1 MKNRS
6 VLRRIFAAALSAA
19 LIGTM
24 VPAGALA
31 ADEKKAETIEI
42 EDLSTEYM
50 QNPVGIETDSI
61 HFGWKL
67 ASHKIGTKQTAY
79 QIQVTDA
86 KDAVVW
92 DSGKVEDDKSV
103 GIAYEG
109 KALEEGSAY
118 NWKVTVWT
126 EKGEMITSA
135 AGIFETGVTND
146 QAWKDAKFIRM
157 NRSTAAPVFRTE
169 QKLSDE
175 VQTARLYITAIGAY
189 QAYVNG
195 ERVGVM
201 ENGEKV
207 YHHMNPGYGNRNIS
221 MGYQTYDVTDSL
233 KGEETVAVSVIAGNG
248 WTNGTN
254 DLNLSTTA
262 GQPAIKAM
270 LRIAYKDGTVK
281 DIVTNTTDWKGTL
294 DGGITCNGVYFGE
307 NYDARS
313 AEELGDFTQAGYD
326 DSKWVNAL
334 GQDAPQNP
342 VIAQE
347 FTVQKNVKYVKLTV
361 EEIGPGT
368 KNDNE
373 NRLQIMEM
381 EVGDAEGRNVIKG
394 LQPKASDEFTYGTQ
408 WRAANLTDGDTGAD
422 SDCGYSSN
430 QLTSG
435 QSSYV
440 LTTPIT
446 FEFALEN
453 AADIKSLKLYP
464 RIKGEPISGNECV
477 NYPKKYKLEV
487 SEDGTSWE
495 NAGTYQ
501 VDSLRNTVSY
511 PEENTAGV
519 SSNVKFDTV
528 TAQDVRIVVSETGPA
543 TLNDNEN
550 RLQIMELELLDTTG
564 NNVAKGVKANASNS
578 FEYGTQWGMANLTDG
593 DYGIESDAGYTTEI
607 LDYGNEFLSTAS
619 KPITIDFHF
628 DQAVSIN
635 ELRLYARTK
644 LESIYHNVCPNYAK
658 VYSVQ
663 TSSDGGKTWKN
674 VEGAADID
682 ADVLKNTVLAGQTS
696 MGETTYAGEIRAQAA
711 IPGKIIDKFSQ
722 KPVSCVLYTGNAPSS
737 SLAGGE
743 IKVDKYYAY
752 DKPSDELYAGQY
764 EAVEK
769 DKEILGQGIELKKGQ
784 TMIVNMGQNLTAV
797 PEVEFSAA
805 RGTRLTMRF
814 AEMLN
819 DGSAVGNGATQA
831 DGPKGSIYQKSLR
844 GARSKVEYTFAG
856 EEKEHYQTTMS
867 FFGYQYIEFTATDD
881 VTIYSVKSK
890 ALSSI
895 TEQTGQIR
903 TNNENVNKLFSNTI
917 YGQLSNYFTTTT
929 DCPQRDE
936 RLAWSGDTQA
946 FAQTAVY
953 NFDAVSFLKEI
964 QEILSENALIKGYTP
979 SVFDD
984 MTGFFSNW
992 AAGWS
997 DVLVV
1002 NPWVIYNQTGDVS
1015 VLREN
1020 WDAMNHYMEFMKA
1033 HERGANQ
1040 APLSLGG
1047 SNNYGEWLSFQG
1059 TCVEVISDYY
1069 YGYVAQLMAK
1079 MAGVLGDTEKEETY
1093 SQQFEDIKETFLQT
1107 HVTFQDGNLVI
1118 HSKTGN
1124 TRYQFQYGSGK
1135 EGVWEDNS
1143 QTSLLWM
1150 LKLGFYNSEEMRE
1163 AAEELLIENIKNKN
1177 PDAGSVRA
1185 GYGKNTLAVG
1195 FLGSNVITPV
1205 LSDNGYS
1212 DVSYDLLLQD
1222 GQPSWL
1228 FEVKA
1233 GATTVWERWN
1243 SYTPGVG
1250 FGHSEMNSFNHY
1262 AYGSVLEWMYRYMAG
1277 IAADEENPGF
1287 KNIILQP
1294 TPDTGEKYNEEER
1307 IHSVDA
1313 SYESYYGTITSEW
1326 KSEEGKI
1333 TSYHA
1338 EIPANTSAVLYL
1350 PTSENVLKDF
1360 ETIEG
1365 ITYEGMEEHNGMN
1378 TAKFLVESG
1387 GYDFAVKDGKLTVEY
1402 AEGYGNGEEPPTP
1415 VKLPY
1420 VDVAK
1425 NAWYYDAVAYNYA
1438 EKTMTGKDA
1447 THFAPEETL
1456 VRAQFAAV
1464 LHKMNGE
1471 PGMDYKAV
1479 FSDVTAGDW
1488 FKNAVLWAADAKI
1501 VTGYTG
1507 TDLFGANDPVT
1518 RAQMATMM
1526 YRYAKEYKKYE
1537 VKADGDYNSFPDA
1550 GDVQEFAVDAMKWA
1564 VAEGIITGKTING
1577 KLMLD
1582 PQGSANRAECATI
1595 IQRFMEKYEK

>member
-1 MKNRS
+1 MKVKRC
-6 VLRRIFAAALSAA
+6 VLRRAFTAALSAA

-24 VPAGALA
+24 VPSGVLA
-31 ADEKKAETIEI
+31 AGEKKDVTVEI

-50 QNPVGIETDSI
+50 QNPVGIEPDSI

-67 ASHKIGTKQTAY
+67 ASNGIGTKQTAY

-86 KDAVVW
+86 EDAVVW

-103 GIAYEG
+103 GIAYAGE
-109 KALEEGSAY
+109 ALEEGSAY
-118 NWKVTVWT
+118 SWKVTVWT
-126 EKGEMITSA
+126 EKDKKLTSET
-135 AGIFETGVTND
+135 GVFETAVTND
-146 QAWKDAKFIRM
+146 QAWKDTKFIRM
-157 NRSTAAPVFRTE
+157 NRSTAAPIFRTE
-169 QKLSDE
+169 QKLSGE
-175 VQTARLYITAIGAY
+175 VQSARLYITAIGAY

-201 ENGEKV
+201 EDGEKI

-233 KGEETVAVSVIAGNG
+233 KGEEAAAVSVIAGNG

-254 DLNLSTTA
+254 DLNLGTTV

-334 GQDAPQNP
+334 GQDASQNP
-342 VIAQE
+342 SGVFSDVE
-347 FTVQKNVKYVKLTV
+347 F
-361 EEIGPGT
+361 
-368 KNDNE
+368 
-373 NRLQIMEM
+373 
-381 EVGDAEGRNVIKG
+381 DA
-394 LQPKASDEFTYGTQ
+394 
-408 WRAANLTDGDTGAD
+408 
-422 SDCGYSSN
+422 
-430 QLTSG
+430 
-435 QSSYV
+435 
-440 LTTPIT
+440 
-446 FEFALEN
+446 
-453 AADIKSLKLYP
+453 
-464 RIKGEPISGNECV
+464 
-477 NYPKKYKLEV
+477 
-487 SEDGTSWE
+487 
-495 NAGTYQ
+495 
-501 VDSLRNTVSY
+501 
-511 PEENTAGV
+511 
-519 SSNVKFDTV
+519 V

-543 TLNDNEN
+543 VLNDNEN
-550 RLQIMELELLDTTG
+550 RLQIMELELLDASG
-564 NNVAKGVKANASNS
+564 NNVAKGVKAKASNS
-578 FEYGTQWGMANLTDG
+578 FEYGTQWRVVNLTDG

-607 LDYGNEFLSTAS
+607 LDYGKEFLSIEN
-619 KPITIDFHF
+619 KPVTIDLHF
-628 DQAVSIN
+628 DQAVSIS
-635 ELRLYARTK
+635 ELKLYARTK
-644 LESIYHNVCPNYAK
+644 LESVYHNVCPNYAK

-663 TSSDGGKTWKN
+663 TSSDGGKTWKD
-674 VEGAADID
+674 VKGAAGVD
-682 ADVLKNTVLAGQTS
+682 AGVLKNTVLAGQAS

-711 IPGKIIDKFSQ
+711 TPGKIIDKFSQ
-722 KPVSCVLYTGNAPSS
+722 KPVSCVLYTGNAASS

-752 DKPSDELYAGQY
+752 ETPSDKMYADKY
-764 EAVEK
+764 EAVAEK
-769 DKEILGQGIELKKGQ
+769 DDILGKGIELKKGQ

-831 DGPKGSIYQKSLR
+831 DGPKGSVYQKSLR
-844 GARSKVEYTFAG
+844 NARSKVEYTFAG

-890 ALSSI
+890 ALSSV
-895 TEQTGQIR
+895 TEQTGQIE

-953 NFDAVSFLKEI
+953 NFNAVSFLKEI
-964 QEILSENALIKGYTP
+964 QDILSENARIKGYTP

-1079 MAGVLGDTEKEETY
+1079 MAGVLGDTEKEEAY
-1093 SQQFEDIKETFLQT
+1093 SQQFEDIKDTFLQT
-1107 HVTFQDGNLVI
+1107 HVTFEDGNLVI

-1150 LKLGFYNSEEMRE
+1150 LKLGFYDSEEMRD
-1163 AAEELLIENIKNKN
+1163 AAEELLIENIKNEN

-1222 GQPSWL
+1222 EQPSWL

-1307 IHSVDA
+1307 INSVDA
-1313 SYESYYGTITSEW
+1313 SYESYYGTITSGW
-1326 KSEEGKI
+1326 KSEKGKI

-1350 PTSENVLKDF
+1350 PVDENALKGF
-1360 ETIEG
+1360 EAIEG
-1365 ITYEGMEEHNGMN
+1365 ITYEGMEEHNGMK

-1387 GYDFAVKDGKLTVEY
+1387 GYEFAVKDGKLTVDY
-1402 AEGYGNGEEPPTP
+1402 AEGYGEGGEEPPVP

-1420 VDVAK
+1420 VDVEK
-1425 NAWYYDAVAYNYA
+1425 NAWFYDAVEYNYLA
-1438 EKTMTGKDA
+1438 GTMTGKDA
-1447 THFAPEETL
+1447 THFAPAETL

-1464 LHKMNGE
+1464 LHKMNEE
-1471 PGMDYKAV
+1471 PEMKYTDK
-1479 FSDVTAGDW
+1479 FSDVTESDW
-1488 FKNAVLWAADAKI
+1488 FKNPVLWAAEKGI

-1507 TDLFGANDPVT
+1507 TTLFGSNDNVT
-1518 RAQMATMM
+1518 REQMATMM
-1526 YRYAKEYKKYE
+1526 YRYAKDYKKYD
-1537 VKADGDYNSFPDA
+1537 VGADGDYNSFPDA
-1550 GDVQEFAVDAMKWA
+1550 ASVQVFAKDAMKWA
-1564 VAEGIITGKTING
+1564 VSEKIITGKTIDG
-1577 KLMLD
+1577 KLLLD

-1595 IQRFMEKYEK
+1595 IQRFMEKYGK